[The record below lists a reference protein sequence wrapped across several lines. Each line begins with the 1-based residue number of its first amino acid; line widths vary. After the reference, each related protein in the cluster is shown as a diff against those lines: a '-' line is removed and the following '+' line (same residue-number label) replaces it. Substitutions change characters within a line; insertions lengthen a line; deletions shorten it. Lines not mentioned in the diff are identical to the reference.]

1 MGEPKDPRRVECGE
15 IIVLLDRYG
24 GTLDRVCKSA
34 KTPIFSEI
42 RKTEKSQ
49 KSEK

>member
-1 MGEPKDPRRVECGE
+1 MLGIKPQ
-15 IIVLLDRYG
+15 LSLFYG

-42 RKTEKSQ
+42 GKTEKSQ

>member
-1 MGEPKDPRRVECGE
+1 MALAARPPDSASR
-15 IIVLLDRYG
+15 RYG

-42 RKTEKSQ
+42 GKTEKSQ